1 MTEFPQTGEVLPP
14 GPPPEPR
21 TSGAAIASLV
31 LGILAFCTFGLTG
44 IPGVILGL
52 VGLRSVR
59 RGRGAVKGRGPAIAG
74 IVTSAVG
81 LLLWLIALV
90 LIALVPFVLSALLV
104 TRHAAQTRI
113 QAPHVVARAASTS
126 EMAAQSMIGMKV
138 LADAARAFAEEHG
151 GRLPT
156 AEEFAGGLEPYFK
169 QEPRPA
175 APQGRAF
182 AMNEAL
188 AGARLADIANPDRTV
203 LFFET
208 CEGGDGVG
216 GRETLR
222 PLDGPDDAYV
232 VALADG
238 HVAWVPKEE
247 IDQFAWEP
255 QKVTEFLR
263 L

>member
-1 MTEFPQTGEVLPP
+1 MTELPQTGEVLPP

-31 LGILAFCTFGLTG
+31 LGILAFCTFGLAA

-52 VGLRSVR
+52 VGLRSASL
-59 RGRGAVKGRGPAIAG
+59 GRGAVKGRGLAIAG
-74 IVTSAVG
+74 IVTSSVG
-81 LLLWLIALV
+81 LVLWMV
-90 LIALVPFVLSALLV
+90 ALVPFVLFALLV
-104 TRHAAQTRI
+104 TRHAAYTRV
-113 QAPHVVARAASTS
+113 QAPHAAAPAVSTS
-126 EMAAQSMIGMKV
+126 EMAGQSMIGMKV

-156 AEEFAGGLEPYFK
+156 AEEFPGGLEPYLK
-169 QEPRPA
+169 QGPRPA

-188 AGARLADIANPDRTV
+188 AGARLADIAKPDRTV

-208 CEGGDGVG
+208 RAGEDEVG
-216 GRETLR
+216 GREMLR

-232 VALADG
+232 VALVDG
-238 HVAWVPKEE
+238 HVVWVPKEE

>member
-1 MTEFPQTGEVLPP
+1 MTELPQTGEVLPP
-14 GPPPEPR
+14 GPPPEPT

-31 LGILAFCTFGLTG
+31 LGILAFCTLGLAG

-52 VGLRSVR
+52 VGLRSAS
-59 RGRGAVKGRGPAIAG
+59 RGRGAVKGRGLAIAG
-74 IVTSAVG
+74 IVTSAAG
-81 LLLWLIALV
+81 LVLWLVAL
-90 LIALVPFVLSALLV
+90 IPFVMFAWLV
-104 TRHAAQTRI
+104 ARPMGHMRSQP
-113 QAPHVVARAASTS
+113 PHVVTRAASTS

-156 AEEFAGGLEPYFK
+156 AAEFPGALEPYFK

-188 AGARLADIANPDRTV
+188 AGARLADIAKPERTI

-208 CEGGDGVG
+208 CAGGDEVG

-232 VALADG
+232 VALVDG
-238 HVAWVPKEE
+238 QVAWVPKAE

>member
-1 MTEFPQTGEVLPP
+1 MTELPQTGEVLPA

-52 VGLRSVR
+52 VGLRSASL
-59 RGRGAVKGRGPAIAG
+59 GRGAVKGRGLAIAG
-74 IVTSAVG
+74 IVTSSAG

-90 LIALVPFVLSALLV
+90 PFVLFALTV
-104 TRHAAQTRI
+104 TRSVAHVRV
-113 QAPHVVARAASTS
+113 QAPHAVARAASTS
-126 EMAAQSMIGMKV
+126 EMAGQSMIGMKV

-156 AEEFAGGLEPYFK
+156 AEEFPGALEPYLK

-188 AGARLADIANPDRTV
+188 AGARLADIAKPDRTV

-208 CEGGDGVG
+208 CAGADGVG
-216 GRETLR
+216 GREMLR

-232 VALADG
+232 VALVDG
-238 HVAWVPKEE
+238 HVVWVPKED

>member
-1 MTEFPQTGEVLPP
+1 MTELPQTGEVLPP

-31 LGILAFCTFGLTG
+31 CGILAFCTLGLAG
-44 IPGVILGL
+44 IPGMILGL
-52 VGLRSVR
+52 VGLRSAS
-59 RGRGAVKGRGPAIAG
+59 RGRGAVKGRGLAIAG
-74 IVTSAVG
+74 IVTSAAG
-81 LLLWLIALV
+81 LVLWLVAL
-90 LIALVPFVLSALLV
+90 IPFVMFAWLV
-104 TRHAAQTRI
+104 ARPTRHMRFQP
-113 QAPHVVARAASTS
+113 PHAVTRAASTS

-138 LADAARAFAEEHG
+138 LADAARAFADEHG

-156 AEEFAGGLEPYFK
+156 AEEFPGALDPYFK
-169 QEPRPA
+169 PGPRSA

-188 AGARLADIANPDRTV
+188 AGARLADIAKPERTI

-208 CEGGDGVG
+208 CAGGDEVG
-216 GRETLR
+216 GRDMLR

-232 VALADG
+232 VALVNG
-238 HVAWVPKEE
+238 QVAWVPKEE